1 MTEQSNTIPGYLARF
16 SAIAHALEG
25 AARAMANLEPNE
37 YELVLAC
44 LTSQTSPAL
53 ELIGRPGA
61 EVESAEEATDE
72 VQPKG
77 KGKRA
82 PKVVERPEGKRAPRG
97 EWKRLVSEELNNRG
111 LGGTIGTA
119 EIGKLIGC
127 SSAVASQRASMLAKL
142 GVLQRAERGSY
153 EIRLLSIPEGA
164 GEELQANEGGEA

>member
-1 MTEQSNTIPGYLARF
+1 MTEQNNTIPGYLARF

-25 AARAMANLEPNE
+25 AARAMANLEPHE

-44 LTSQTSPAL
+44 LNAQTSPAL
-53 ELIGRPGA
+53 ELVGHPKTEA
-61 EVESAEEATDE
+61 ESTEET
-72 VQPKG
+72 QPKG
-77 KGKRA
+77 KSKRA

-164 GEELQANEGGEA
+164 GEEIQADEGGEA